1 MLRQDVDG
9 ALHQGRGGSLIPK
22 VAGWKPDRV
31 SELTDIVGK
40 EGIVGVVDVAGVPAK
55 NMLDMRE
62 SLRGMLT
69 MTMAK
74 KSLIRI
80 AWKDAGLTE
89 EDLEAMLEG
98 AIQPCVVHTDSLNC
112 YELFEELEKTRQGR
126 AAKDGE
132 VAPNDIIVEEGPT
145 EFGPGPIVGE
155 FNAVGIPAKI
165 DKGAV
170 AIQKT
175 VTVVN
180 KGEQI
185 DGELGLMLSKLGINP
200 IEIGLILIGVLDEGD
215 VLSASDL
222 DLDTDGLR
230 DNIVIAN
237 SGAYN
242 LACNIRWFTTET
254 MPTLLS
260 KASSEALSVAIEA
273 GVVNSESASLF
284 ISRANA
290 RVLAIASQLDSSA
303 LDEEL
308 AAALGAAAVSNAAAT
323 ASEVAEDGGE
333 APAEVEEEEEEEGG
347 FDGLG
352 DLFG

>member
-1 MLRQDVDG
+1 MLRQDLNG
-9 ALHQGRGGSLIPK
+9 SLYQGRGGPLIPK
-22 VAGWKPDRV
+22 VASWKPDRV
-31 SELTDIVGK
+31 SELTEIVSRD
-40 EGIVGVVDVAGVPAK
+40 GIVGVVDVAGVPAK

-74 KSLIRI
+74 KSLIRL

-89 EDLEAMLEG
+89 DDLESLLEG
-98 AIQPCVVHTDSLNC
+98 AVQPCVVHSDSLNC

-132 VAPNDIIVEEGPT
+132 VAPNDIVVEKGPT

-180 KGEQI
+180 KGEPI

-200 IEIGLILIGVLDEGD
+200 IEIGLILIGVLDDGD
-215 VLSASDL
+215 ILAASDL

-230 DNIVIAN
+230 NDILVAN

-242 LACNIRWFTTET
+242 LACNIRWFTPVT
-254 MPTLLS
+254 MPALLS
-260 KASSEALSVAIEA
+260 KAGSEALSVAIEA
-273 GVVNSESASLF
+273 GVVNDETASLF

-290 RVLAIASQLDSSA
+290 RALAIAGQLDSSA

-308 AAALGAAAVSNAAAT
+308 AATLGAAAESNAATT
-323 ASEVAEDGGE
+323 ASEVVEDEGG

>member
-1 MLRQDVDG
+1 
-9 ALHQGRGGSLIPK
+9 
-22 VAGWKPDRV
+22 
-31 SELTDIVGK
+31 
-40 EGIVGVVDVAGVPAK
+40 
-55 NMLDMRE
+55 MRS

-74 KSLIRI
+74 KSLIRL
-80 AWKDAGLTE
+80 AWKEAGLSE
-89 EDLEAMLEG
+89 ENLEKLLEG

-112 YELFEELEKTRQGR
+112 YELFDELEKTRQGR
-126 AAKDGE
+126 AAKEGE
-132 VAPNDIIVEEGPT
+132 IAPEDIIVEAGPT

-180 KGEQI
+180 KGEPI
-185 DGELGLMLSKLGINP
+185 EGELGLMLSKLGINP
-200 IEIGLILIGVLDEGD
+200 IEIGLILMGVIDDGQ
-215 VLSASDL
+215 VLSSSEL

-230 DNIVIAN
+230 NDIIQAT
-237 SGAYN
+237 SGAFN
-242 LACNIRWFTTET
+242 LACNVQWFSSVT
-254 MPTLLS
+254 MPALLS
-260 KASSEALSVAIEA
+260 KASSEALSVALEA
-273 GVVNSESASLF
+273 GVVNEKTASVI

-290 RVLAIASQLDSSA
+290 HAMAIASRLDSTA

-308 AAALGAAAVSNAAAT
+308 VAALGAVAVSSSAGAAASDAAEDT
-323 ASEVAEDGGE
+323 ASEAVS
-333 APAEVEEEEEEEGG
+333 EEEEEEEEAG
-347 FDGLG
+347 FGGLG